1 MLKYSQQE
9 MKEMFE
15 DLTFNK
21 EMPIYAQIFHYIK
34 EMIESGMLPKDSKLP
49 STRELASVL
58 HVSRNSIVKVYE
70 YLEDEGLVYKV
81 SDKGTFV
88 ATVKISK
95 ENNWNINWSKR
106 INDYTLKANE
116 LDIVKKELIYKKGM
130 ISFKSIAPD
139 ESLFDLDEVKRSF
152 LNRMSLEG
160 EKLLNYGYAQGYKP
174 LIDYLMHY
182 MTTKGINTTGK
193 KILITNGFTEGF
205 DILLS
210 SLVQAGDNILCE
222 NPTHNTAIKLMKL
235 HNLNIVGIKMQE
247 DGICIDELKK
257 AVKDNIKLAYLIP
270 SYHNPT
276 GIVMPYEKRIEV
288 FNIFKEAGVPIIED
302 GFNEE
307 LQHLS
312 SHIAPIAA
320 FSGRGN
326 GIIYVGSLSKILF
339 PGLRIG
345 WILGDENLIDMLES
359 VKRSRNIHTSFL
371 DQALLYEYL
380 ANGGFERYM
389 KKARKFYKNK
399 FENAL
404 KLVKQYVPH
413 EFVTGNGGLHIFVK
427 LRNIDT
433 RQLLEK
439 CYEDGVVFLPGDIFY
454 VDGKG
459 GNTLRLGFSRINTK
473 EMERGLQIIGK
484 NIKEL
489 EK

>member
-1 MLKYSQQE
+1 
-9 MKEMFE
+9 MFE
-15 DLTFNK
+15 DIIFNK
-21 EMPIYAQIFHYIK
+21 EKPIYMQIFQYIK
-34 EMIESGMLPKDSKLP
+34 EIIESGMLPKESKLP

-58 HVSRNSIVKVYE
+58 RVSRNSIVKAYE
-70 YLEDEGLVYKV
+70 KLEDNGLVYKI

-88 ATVKISK
+88 ADVKISK
-95 ENNWNINWSKR
+95 ESNWNINW
-106 INDYTLKANE
+106 INMINEYTFKASE
-116 LDIVKKELIYKKGM
+116 LDIVKKELPYKKGM

-152 LNRMSLEG
+152 LNRMSIEG

-174 LIDYLMHY
+174 LIDYLLRY
-182 MTTKGINTTGK
+182 MTTKGINTEGK

-210 SLVQAGDNILCE
+210 SLVKPGDNILCE

-235 HNLNIVGIKMQE
+235 HNLNIVGINMQE
-247 DGICIDELKK
+247 DGLCIDELKRVIK
-257 AVKDNIKLAYLIP
+257 ENIKLAYLIP

-288 FNIFKEAGVPIIED
+288 FNIFKEADIPIIED

-320 FSGRGN
+320 FSGKGN

-345 WILGDENLIDMLES
+345 WILGDESLIDMLES
-359 VKRSRNIHTSFL
+359 IKRSRNIHTSFL

-380 ANGGFERYM
+380 TSGGFERYM

-404 KLVKQYVPH
+404 KLAKQYVPY
-413 EFVTGNGGLHIFVK
+413 EYITGNGGLHIFIK
-427 LRNIDT
+427 LKNIHT

-454 VDGKG
+454 VDGSG
-459 GNTLRLGFSRINTK
+459 ADTLRLGLSRINTK
-473 EMERGLQIIGK
+473 DMEKGLQIIGK
-484 NIKEL
+484 NIKKLQE
-489 EK
+489 EIKGST